1 MSSSSDDDK
10 EDPQTP
16 GGDAKADGENSGD
29 AAKATSPSTPLS
41 PREAESDGGNEA
53 DEPSSPKLGADNSL
67 SATGGTGEGDEGG
80 GGGGKTGLSDDS
92 DDEPA
97 PTKLEGA
104 ATKKKVVDSDEEE
117 EEARQDKD
125 DGGKKAEEINAPAGK
140 TGLSSDS
147 ESGDDSAPKKK
158 SGEGGD
164 GDTEMAEATHKDVFG
179 ESDSDDDAGGN
190 NKHKGQKVTLNKET
204 GQLERGEVE
213 DAPDHALQDSQVG
226 RDKRVV
232 SKETLKVSMP
242 ALPRPPTGAR
252 LVYVNPPKR
261 HLMLDHAPFGTV
273 EEETKKIA
281 AGASDRYYQS
291 ASSIRWRYK
300 EQGDEGEPWEKRNK
314 ETNARFVE
322 WSDGSLTLNIGEEVF
337 QVKKEDLAKNAHHLY
352 AKHSDA
358 KTLAE
363 DGEDENSSILPIIE
377 GHGVMESRMVIKHTQ
392 RKAGKK
398 ILELVSKQY
407 GKMVEKDSMFIRK
420 MVDDRSLSA
429 QEAARI
435 RDQSKREGARRRAG
449 QGGEMNED
457 FLENDIDGDVGGYL
471 AKSKRQRRQP
481 NAAAL
486 QRAKARKKDS
496 ESSDSSSD
504 SSDEAPRQAK
514 RAAPS
519 SSSSSSS
526 DDDEGAAPVAK
537 RPAPSAKKAAIQD
550 SSSDSE

>member
-1 MSSSSDDDK
+1 VCLPVVPASVLRAERRAGIFQGSGSAADALTARGYSDDAADCRH
-10 EDPQTP
+10 PHRGGASLCSSRSFPSSYLRSCLPRFVQTP

-377 GHGVMESRMVIKHTQ
+377 GHGVMESRCVLVGGRGSVIKPSGCG
-392 RKAGKK
+392 A
-398 ILELVSKQY
+398 EAPKQPHA
-407 GKMVEKDSMFIRK
+407 IR
-420 MVDDRSLSA
+420 
-429 QEAARI
+429 
-435 RDQSKREGARRRAG
+435 GARGKQPRSRCAPLAFRG
-449 QGGEMNED
+449 DPGARG
-457 FLENDIDGDVGGYL
+457 DGVL
-471 AKSKRQRRQP
+471 
-481 NAAAL
+481 
-486 QRAKARKKDS
+486 
-496 ESSDSSSD
+496 
-504 SSDEAPRQAK
+504 
-514 RAAPS
+514 
-519 SSSSSSS
+519 
-526 DDDEGAAPVAK
+526 
-537 RPAPSAKKAAIQD
+537 
-550 SSSDSE
+550 